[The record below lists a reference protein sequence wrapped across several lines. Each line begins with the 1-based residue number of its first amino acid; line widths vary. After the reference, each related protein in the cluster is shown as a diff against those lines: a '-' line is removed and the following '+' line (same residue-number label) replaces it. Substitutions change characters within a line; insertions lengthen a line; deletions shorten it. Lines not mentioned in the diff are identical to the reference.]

1 MGENSKIPQ
10 LKVEGR
16 KYFRGTTHI
25 DVLSLKVHIQLNQ
38 R

>member
-25 DVLSLKVHIQLNQ
+25 DVTIIKCAHPA
-38 R
+38 